1 MRERPLQ
8 DDLLA
13 FIESVAHAYPR
24 TLGAD
29 ANERDRLIYDPKRFS
44 NGNN

>member
-1 MRERPLQ
+1 MRKRPTQ

-13 FIESVAHAYPR
+13 FIESVAHAYR
-24 TLGAD
+24 RKLGTD
-29 ANERDRLIYDPKRFS
+29 ANERDRLIYGPKRFS